1 MNNTKKKKVGGT
13 PTLNNLSADD
23 LRVRILRELENARSQ
38 ISGMRL
44 LAQQRKWW
52 DLAQANKDLAEL
64 VATANV
70 TLREADRRKDK
81 MRPWTWPR

>member
-81 MRPWTWPR
+81 MRPWKWPR